1 MKANERR
8 KLFTRLYH
16 RARRRANQR
25 LVVAHRVEFDSYM
38 DEELKK
44 VSTEDADA
52 IEFVRA
58 VKADLARD

>member
-1 MKANERR
+1 MEATQRR

-25 LVVAHRVEFDSYM
+25 LVNAHRVEFNAYM
-38 DEELKK
+38 DEELKR
-44 VSTEDADA
+44 VSTEDSDA

-58 VKADLARD
+58 VKADLVRD

>member
-1 MKANERR
+1 MKATERR

-25 LVVAHRVEFDSYM
+25 LVNAHKPEFNRYM

-52 IEFVRA
+52 VEFVRA
-58 VKADLARD
+58 VKADLARG